1 MSRERLRLEMVLRED
16 WQSIEDMREA
26 AVACLRMAYPDRG
39 AGEVLAMV
47 VSELA
52 ENAVKY
58 GRWSEGGYPA
68 LKVVGYDDCID
79 VTVEHGTS
87 PDAPTSRLFD
97 TLQRIRSAPS
107 REQAYVEMMREVAT
121 HAETTGGLGLARIA
135 FEAACELSARI
146 TPAGT
151 LEVTARSKLFNL
163 PRPRPSE

>member
-1 MSRERLRLEMVLRED
+1 MSHERLRLEIVLREE

-26 AVACLRMAYPDRG
+26 AVACLKMAYPDRG

-58 GRWSEGGYPA
+58 GRWSEGGYPT
-68 LKVVGYDDCID
+68 LKVVGYDDYID

-87 PDAPTSRLFD
+87 PEAPVSRLFD

-107 REQAYVEMMREVAT
+107 REHAYVEMMREVAT
-121 HAETTGGLGLARIA
+121 HSETTGGLGLARIA
-135 FEAACELSARI
+135 YEAACDLTARI
-146 TPAGT
+146 TPAGN
-151 LEVTARSKLFNL
+151 LEVTARSRLFNIPQ
-163 PRPRPSE
+163 PRHG

>member
-1 MSRERLRLEMVLRED
+1 MNRERVRLEMVLRQE
-16 WQSIEDMREA
+16 WQSIEDVREA
-26 AVACLRMAYPDRG
+26 AVACLKMAYPDRS

-58 GRWSEGGYPA
+58 SCWNESGFPV
-68 LKVVGYDDCID
+68 LKVVGYDEHID
-79 VTVEHGTS
+79 VTVEHPTS
-87 PDAPTSRLFD
+87 PDAPLSRLFD

-135 FEAACELSARI
+135 HEAACELSARL

-151 LEVTARSKLFNL
+151 LEVTARSTLFSL
-163 PRPRPSE
+163 PRLRPST